1 MNLSKYMNLTEGE
14 ELRQEIE
21 GDAYNLD
28 SNPIARLIGTITRV
42 VSIILGFRKKA
53 HIIVTNK
60 RIIRI
65 DFEKIFWFINKGVT
79 ATSMTPRS
87 INNVGYSNVRSFLIF
102 KTRYFM
108 IGTSGGDTLIKF
120 QGNDKSLFEAVDNV
134 NNTLE
139 KITVT

>member
-14 ELRQEIE
+14 ESVQEVE
-21 GDAYNLD
+21 GDAYNSD
-28 SNPIARLIGTITRV
+28 SNPIARMIGTIIRII
-42 VSIILGFRKKA
+42 SIILGFRKKT

-60 RIIRI
+60 RVIRI
-65 DFEKIFWFINKGVT
+65 DFEKILWVINKGVS
-79 ATSMTPRS
+79 AISMTPRS
-87 INNVGYSNVRSFLIF
+87 INNVGYSNIRTFLIF

-108 IGTSGGDTLIKF
+108 MGTSGGDTFIKF

-139 KITVT
+139 KIITK